1 MWRNAE
7 TVFVQ
12 PLVGRGKQYGSVA
25 AALESLLPTPHFRL
39 TDITAT
45 ADLVAR
51 ISSMD
56 AVVPSL
62 LGFI

>member
-1 MWRNAE
+1 MGFFDAKNVKSQAIR
-7 TVFVQ
+7 
-12 PLVGRGKQYGSVA
+12 
-25 AALESLLPTPHFRL
+25 
-39 TDITAT
+39 
-45 ADLVAR
+45 DLVAR